1 MENKQEDLKSTKEIL
16 FKYENRPT
24 GWQLDDILQAMAE
37 YADQFK
43 KQLKEKED
51 ELNDWKKNAKDY
63 NDRIIDEEIAGK
75 LLKLIPSD
83 EDIEKL
89 GEKWLG
95 GKFNYA
101 TYDAHLTGFIEGQK
115 QLRSKLLT
123 EYQNSKK

>member
-101 TYDAHLTGFIEGQK
+101 TYHFFEFWYSV
-115 QLRSKLLT
+115 RSLLL
-123 EYQNSKK
+123 NCFCPSIKPVK

>member
-51 ELNDWKKNAKDY
+51 ELNDWKKNAKD
-63 NDRIIDEEIAGK
+63 NGEIS
-75 LLKLIPSD
+75 P
-83 EDIEKL
+83 
-89 GEKWLG
+89 
-95 GKFNYA
+95 
-101 TYDAHLTGFIEGQK
+101 
-115 QLRSKLLT
+115 
-123 EYQNSKK
+123 